1 MHNLHLV
8 RINATSP
15 QEACNRV
22 ESEIMDFGNE
32 NNWRCIGGCVS
43 EDNEVYDHD
52 NFSRWKP
59 STETEEGEKPFCSIE
74 ALNKRVRE
82 WLKTDSDDYYKKELI
97 EAIDNG
103 ERKLS
108 EITDRMELYAIGQY
122 IEKRKALSDVDDIET
137 FDVLKGTYR
146 DYEYDE
152 CGLTSMDYSEK
163 SEGEKTYIVFIDMHS

>member
-15 QEACNRV
+15 EEACREV
-22 ESEIMDFGNE
+22 ENEIMDFGNE
-32 NNWRCIGGCVS
+32 NNWRSIGGCIS
-43 EDNEVYDHD
+43 EDNEIHLEDDY
-52 NFSRWKP
+52 SRWKP
-59 STETEEGEKPFCSIE
+59 SEEEYNTIEKLTQIVKDWMKSDETE
-74 ALNKRVRE
+74 
-82 WLKTDSDDYYKKELI
+82 YYNRELI

-103 ERKLS
+103 EKKLS
-108 EITDRMELYAIGQY
+108 EITDRMELYAIGEY
-122 IEKRKALSDVDDIET
+122 ITKRKALSEVDDIDE

-146 DYEYDE
+146 EYEYDE

>member
-15 QEACNRV
+15 EEACNDV
-22 ESEIMDFGNE
+22 ENQIMDFGNE

-43 EDNEVYDHD
+43 EDNEVFDYDEY
-52 NFSRWKP
+52 SRWKP
-59 STETEEGEKPFCSIE
+59 SYEGYETIEKLSE
-74 ALNKRVRE
+74 LVRG
-82 WLKTDSDDYYKKELI
+82 WMKSDNDDFYRKDLI

-103 ERKLS
+103 DRKLS
-108 EITDRMELYAIGQY
+108 EITDTMELYAIQ
-122 IEKRKALSDVDDIET
+122 EFAKKRKAVISSGGIDD
-137 FDVLKGTYR
+137 FDIMESSYR
-146 DYEYDE
+146 DYDYDE